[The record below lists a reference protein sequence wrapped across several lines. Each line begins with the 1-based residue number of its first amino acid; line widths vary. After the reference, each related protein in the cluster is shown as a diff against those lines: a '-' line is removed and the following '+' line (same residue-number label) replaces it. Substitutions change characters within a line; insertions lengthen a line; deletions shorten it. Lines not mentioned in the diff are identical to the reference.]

1 MKSKPLRGRPR
12 SDEAHQAILK
22 AALAE
27 VSKTGFRAMTLDAI
41 ATRANV
47 GKMTIYR
54 RWPNKAAVVM
64 DAFLALIGPATE
76 FPDAPTAAESIRRQL
91 HLQVAFFRGK
101 YGKIIKALL
110 GEAQFDRELA
120 DAFRDRWIEPRRE
133 MVRSVLRRAIAEG
146 DLDPKMDL
154 ETAIDLLYGPIY
166 YRLQIGTG
174 PITETFTDDI
184 FARVMK
190 GLRAKQ
196 R

>member
-1 MKSKPLRGRPR
+1 MNKKTLRGRPR
-12 SDEAHQAILK
+12 SDKVHQAILK
-22 AALAE
+22 ATLAE
-27 VSKTGFRAMTLDAI
+27 VSKTGFRALTLDAI
-41 ATRANV
+41 AARANV

-76 FPDAPTAAESIRRQL
+76 FPEAPTAVESIRRQL
-91 HLQVAFFRGK
+91 HLQAAFFRGK

-146 DLDPKMDL
+146 DLDPAIDF

-174 PITETFTDDI
+174 PISEKFTDDV
-184 FARVMK
+184 FARVMN
-190 GLRAKQ
+190 GLKARQ